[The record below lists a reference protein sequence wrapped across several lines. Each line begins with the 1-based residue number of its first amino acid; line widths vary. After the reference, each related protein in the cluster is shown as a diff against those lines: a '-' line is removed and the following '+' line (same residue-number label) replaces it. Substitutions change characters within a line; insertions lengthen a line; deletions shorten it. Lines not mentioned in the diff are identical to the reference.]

1 VSEPLHQTL
10 YSVDTNVF
18 MDWQF
23 RYYPTDIFPSLLARM
38 DTLVRENRLLS
49 PMLVDEELRKV
60 GTPEL
65 ISWADAHPSVWQPNA
80 EVLPSALLIENRFP
94 GLLDLKSEF
103 DEADAFVIGLAQ
115 LRNATVVTQETSAA
129 EKRRPPR
136 PMYIPDVC
144 RELGV
149 PCVSLQGLMR
159 REGWKL

>member
-1 VSEPLHQTL
+1 MSDAPRRAF

-23 RYYPTDIFPSLLARM
+23 RYYPTDIFPSLLGRIDVLIAEHRFF
-38 DTLVRENRLLS
+38 S
-49 PMLVDEELRKV
+49 PALVDEELRKV

-65 ISWADAHPSVWQPNA
+65 VSWSDAHSSIWLPNT
-80 EVLPSALLIENRFP
+80 EVLAAALAIQNRFP
-94 GLLDLKSEF
+94 GLLDPKSEF
-103 DEADAFVIGLAQ
+103 DEADAYVIALAQ
-115 LRNATVVTQETSAA
+115 LRDGSVVTQETSAA
-129 EKRRPPR
+129 EKRKPAR

-149 PCVSLQGLMR
+149 TCVSLQGLMR

>member
-1 VSEPLHQTL
+1 VSETLHQTL

-38 DTLVRENRLLS
+38 DTLVSENRLLS

-94 GLLDLKSEF
+94 GLLDPKSEF